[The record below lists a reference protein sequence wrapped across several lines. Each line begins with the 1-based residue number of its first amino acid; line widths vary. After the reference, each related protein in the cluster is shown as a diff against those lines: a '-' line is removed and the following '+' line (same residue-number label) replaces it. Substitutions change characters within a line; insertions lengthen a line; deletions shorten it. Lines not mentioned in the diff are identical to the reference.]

1 MRIVLLLFC
10 FMPYLAI
17 AQQTFPWENFSF
29 GDPALSLQIPGEV
42 KSQNTNLPPDA
53 KVLVRAYD
61 AYYHRNTETGLV
73 ITMMHAQ
80 YLEDVEADKLGA
92 VEGTNNQ
99 WEATGSRV
107 VVLSTTE
114 NKMSGKSAVQ
124 QTGHLMNA
132 GREYDFMDVV
142 IVDGAYIWQVIVMIP
157 SDDKSL
163 QPTLRKIID
172 SISI

>member
-1 MRIVLLLFC
+1 MRLLFLL
-10 FMPYLAI
+10 FFLVPSLMS
-17 AQQTFPWENFSF
+17 AQQNFSWKSFSF
-29 GDPALSLQIPGEV
+29 GQPALSLQIPGEV
-42 KSQNTNLPPDA
+42 QQQNTNLPPDA

-61 AYYHRNTETGLV
+61 AYFYRNAETGLV
-73 ITMMHAQ
+73 VTMMHAQ

-99 WEATGSRV
+99 WEGTGSRV

-114 NKMSGKSAVQ
+114 NKISGKSAVQ

-157 SDDKSL
+157 SDDESM